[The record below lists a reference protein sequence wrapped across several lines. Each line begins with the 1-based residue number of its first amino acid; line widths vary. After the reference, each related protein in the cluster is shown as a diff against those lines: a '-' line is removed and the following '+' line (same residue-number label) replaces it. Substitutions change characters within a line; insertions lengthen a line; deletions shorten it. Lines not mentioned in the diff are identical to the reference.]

1 MKGALMVV
9 GTVTIQTLAGEVDVR
24 VEILDVIQIRDK
36 KMAYVR
42 ALKGEPFT
50 KFTHGGPAQYS
61 TTYVFVETLK
71 NKEVISAQEPN

>member
-1 MKGALMVV
+1 MIL
-9 GTVTIQTLAGEVDVR
+9 GTVTIQTLGGEVDVR
-24 VEILDVIQIRDK
+24 VEILDVVQIRGQ

-61 TTYVFVETLK
+61 ATYVYVESLK
-71 NKEVISAQEPN
+71 NKEVINSQEQN

>member
-1 MKGALMVV
+1 MII
-9 GTVTIQTLAGEVDVR
+9 GTVTIQTMAGEVDVR
-24 VEILDVIQIRDK
+24 VEVLNVVQIRGQ

-61 TTYVFVETLK
+61 TTYVYVEALK
-71 NKEVISAQEPN
+71 NKEVVNAQEQN

>member
-1 MKGALMVV
+1 MII
-9 GTVTIQTLAGEVDVR
+9 GTVTIQTMAGEVDVR
-24 VEILDVIQIRDK
+24 VEILDVVRIRGQ

-61 TTYVFVETLK
+61 TTYVYVEALR
-71 NKEVISAQEPN
+71 NKEVVNSQEQN

>member
-1 MKGALMVV
+1 MIF
-9 GTVTIQTLAGEVDVR
+9 GTVTIQTMAGEVDVR
-24 VEILDVIQIRDK
+24 VEVLDVVQMRGQ

-61 TTYVFVETLK
+61 TTYVYVEALK
-71 NKEVISAQEPN
+71 NKEVVNSQEQN

>member
-1 MKGALMVV
+1 MVV

-24 VEILDVIQIRDK
+24 VEVLDVVQIRGQ

-61 TTYVFVETLK
+61 TTYVFVDALK
-71 NKEVISAQEPN
+71 NKEVISSQEQNL

>member
-1 MKGALMVV
+1 MII
-9 GTVTIQTLAGEVDVR
+9 GTVTIQTMAGEVDVR
-24 VEILDVIQIRDK
+24 VEILDVVRIRGQ

-61 TTYVFVETLK
+61 TTYVYVEALK
-71 NKEVISAQEPN
+71 NKEVVNSQEQN

>member
-1 MKGALMVV
+1 MII
-9 GTVTIQTLAGEVDVR
+9 GTVTIQTLGGDVDVR
-24 VEILDVIQIRDK
+24 VEVLDVVHIRGQ

-61 TTYVFVETLK
+61 TAYVYVDALK
-71 NKEVISAQEPN
+71 NKEVIHSQEQN

>member
-1 MKGALMVV
+1 MIL
-9 GTVTIQTLAGEVDVR
+9 GTVTIQTLGGEVDVR
-24 VEILDVIQIRDK
+24 VEILDVVQIRGQ

-61 TTYVFVETLK
+61 TTYVYVESLK
-71 NKEVISAQEPN
+71 NKEVINSQEQN